1 MPKKCI
7 GCSKEFPF
15 KIKLDGKA
23 RNLKNRQYCLDCS
36 PFREYKVESDP
47 KLKRKKHH
55 LNIKS
60 KTCTVCNLEKDKE
73 CFYIKT
79 SGNLSSY
86 CKGCA
91 TIKRRKSKQLQ
102 VAIERSERA
111 KDPNYKERIA
121 NIHPNLK
128 VDFFKEIDSAEKA
141 YWLGFLYADGYVTKD
156 CGSLRLKL
164 GIKDEETLDKF
175 ITAVG
180 ADPSLKKQYGPYET
194 SGISKEIT
202 IRNKEFVGNLINL
215 GCTTKKSLTIR
226 FPTLDSKELDLAFL
240 MGFYDGDG
248 SEGSNSLTC
257 GSKDFLNDICDK
269 FSLDVTKIKKIKEN
283 IFSLYLGADLFRK
296 MLDSYHAS
304 MSRKRRTHKDGAII
318 IGSPYKTD
326 CTSTIKKRIIVING
340 YKRKK
345 KFEVTKEELHE
356 LVWSM
361 SSIEVGKKFGVSS
374 KAIEKHCK
382 KLGVHKPPPG
392 YWNKVYAGK
401 NPND

>member
-1 MPKKCI
+1 MI
-7 GCSKEFPF
+7 EGVL
-15 KIKLDGKA
+15 IKTGELI
-23 RNLKNRQYCLDCS
+23 S
-36 PFREYKVESDP
+36 T
-47 KLKRKKHH
+47 RKKHYS
-55 LNIKS
+55 NVERKICS
-60 KTCTVCNLEKDKE
+60 FCNLEKDKE
-73 CFYIKT
+73 YFYIKT
-79 SGNLSSY
+79 SGNLYSY

-91 TIKRRKSKQLQ
+91 KIKNRKNKNAL
-102 VAIERSERA
+102 A
-111 KDPNYKERIA
+111 KKKKEEKSSDPNHRSRTQY
-121 NIHPNLK
+121 IHKNLK

-226 FPTLDSKELDLAFL
+226 VPILNSKQLDLAFL

-248 SEGSNSLTC
+248 SEGRNSLTC

-269 FSLDVTKIKKIKEN
+269 FGLDATKIKKIKEN
-283 IFSLYLGADLFRK
+283 IFLLYLGADLFRK

-304 MSRKRRTHKDGAII
+304 MSRKRRTYKDGAII
-318 IGSPYKTD
+318 IGSPYTTD
-326 CTSTIKKRIIVING
+326 CKSTIKKRIIVING

-374 KAIEKHCK
+374 KAIEKRCK
-382 KLGVHKPPPG
+382 SLGVPKPPPG

-401 NPND
+401 NPNE